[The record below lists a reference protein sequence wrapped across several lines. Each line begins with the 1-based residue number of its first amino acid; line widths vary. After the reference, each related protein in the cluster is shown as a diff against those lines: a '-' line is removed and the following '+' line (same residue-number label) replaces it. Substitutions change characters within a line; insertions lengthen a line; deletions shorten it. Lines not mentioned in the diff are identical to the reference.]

1 MLDAAFKGFK
11 NRPCIGTIKIDP
23 VNKRFDKYYEYLTY
37 DEIYKNT

>member
-11 NRPCIGTIKIDP
+11 NRPCIGAIKIDP
-23 VNKRFDKYYEYLTY
+23 LNKENKYYEYLTY